1 MARESTKLAILFA
14 DVSDST
20 RLYEL
25 MGDTGAFGQI
35 NEVMQI
41 LARAVEKSGGWV
53 VKTIGDGIMCAFPDA
68 DSAAVAACD
77 MQSRVAQRPLT
88 GGRARIAIRV
98 GFHFGNV
105 LREGR
110 EVIGDTVHTA
120 SRIAALATASHI
132 AMTGATAALLSPQLG
147 LRVRRLGALP
157 VKGQPQTIDLH
168 ELAWQD
174 AGQETLVPGRSSSP
188 VKLVEPRL
196 HLEFRQRKYTFR
208 NSLTLGRGEASDLVI
223 DDPMASRNHARIE
236 KRGERFVIVDLSS
249 NGTYIT
255 LTGRPEITLRRT
267 EFLLYGSGQIAFGD
281 SANVRPDVAVVR
293 FHCESPEPSPSP
305 QR

>member
-1 MARESTKLAILFA
+1 MPRETARLAVLFA

-20 RLYEL
+20 RLYEQ

-41 LARAVEKSGGWV
+41 LTQTVERFNGWV
-53 VKTIGDGIMCAFPDA
+53 AKTIGDGIMCAFPDV
-68 DSAAVAACD
+68 DSAALAACE
-77 MQSRVAQRPLT
+77 MQNRVAQRPLA
-88 GGRARIAIRV
+88 GGRTRITIRV
-98 GFHFGNV
+98 GFHFGAV

-110 EVIGDTVHTA
+110 EIIGDTVHTA

-132 AMTGATAALLSPQLG
+132 AMTGATAALLSPPLAQ
-147 LRVRRLGALP
+147 RVRRLGALP
-157 VKGQPQTIDLH
+157 VKGKPQTIELH

-188 VKLVEPRL
+188 VMLAEPRL
-196 HLEFRQRKYTFR
+196 HLEFRQRKHVYR
-208 NSLTLGRGEASDLVI
+208 NGLTLGRGENNDLVI

-236 KRGERFVIVDLSS
+236 KRGDHFVIVDQSS

-255 LTGRPEITLRRT
+255 VTGRREVTLRRA

-281 SANVRPDVAVVR
+281 SPDVRPDVAVVR
-293 FHCESPEPSPSP
+293 FHCESPDPSAPP
-305 QR
+305 GR